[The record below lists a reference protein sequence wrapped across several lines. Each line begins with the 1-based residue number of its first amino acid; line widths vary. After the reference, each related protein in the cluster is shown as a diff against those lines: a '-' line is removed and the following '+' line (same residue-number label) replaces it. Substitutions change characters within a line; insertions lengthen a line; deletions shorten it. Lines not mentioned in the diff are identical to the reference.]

1 MLAHGFACRNTPSRG
16 YLQRRAQHQLHQCL
30 LGQVRL
36 CAFYRPPGSSE
47 GYVLPNEQIFAK
59 IDELVAFGGDEPKS
73 CEILMQG
80 GLNPK
85 LRLDYYEQLL
95 SAIRDRYPQ
104 VQLHCLSATE
114 IIYIAHLSRLPLDET
129 IRRLRDA
136 GLDSIPG
143 AGAEI
148 LNDEVRDIIG
158 FRKDRTEEWLEV
170 HRVAHALGMPT
181 TATMMYGHVETV
193 EHRLEHLDHLRQLQ
207 DERGGFTAFI
217 TWNFQPDH
225 TDLERTSRVGMARKR
240 PGYDHLRTVAV
251 ARLFL
256 DNIPSL
262 QASWVTQ
269 GPKIA
274 QVSLRY
280 GINDFGST
288 MLEENVV
295 SAAGTSHTNEMG
307 LDAMERLIRDAGFA
321 PRRRN
326 TRYEPVDSPCRSTLC
341 KRQSIHEAALGR
353 GPAVP
358 QHAAPRRCPRTRSRN
373 FRPELFGAL
382 ALREGVG
389 RWHYRCGDHS
399 RDRIRPQRSPLLDCP
414 DIAIGSQGPVVT
426 VRLFCRR
433 PLPQVERIALDT
445 SSRTSVAL
453 LSILLREKFALDH
466 N

>member
-1 MLAHGFACRNTPSRG
+1 MLAHWSRLQKHPEQVVTYNVGRNINYTNV
-16 YLQRRAQHQLHQCL
+16 CW
-30 LGQVRL
+30 VKCDF
-36 CAFYRPPGSSE
+36 CAFYRAPGADE
-47 GYVLPNEQIFAK
+47 GYVLPHEQIFAK
-59 IDELVAFGGDEPKS
+59 IDELVAFGGEEAKS

-85 LRLDYYEQLL
+85 LRLDYYEELL
-95 SAIRDRYPQ
+95 AAIRDRYPQ

-114 IIYIAHLSRLPLDET
+114 IIYIAHLSKLPLDAT

-170 HRVAHALGMPT
+170 HRVAHALGMRT
-181 TATMMYGHVETV
+181 TATMMYGHVETI
-193 EHRLEHLDHLRQLQ
+193 EHRLEHFDLLRKLQ

-225 TDLERTSRVGMARKR
+225 TDLGADSTRYNGAKAT
-240 PGYDHLRTVAV
+240 GYDHLRTVAV

-256 DNIPSL
+256 DNFASF

-295 SAAGTSHTNEMG
+295 SAAGTSHTNEMN
-307 LDAMERLIRDAGFA
+307 LDMMERLIRDAGFE
-321 PRRRN
+321 PQRRN
-326 TRYEPVDSPCRSTLC
+326 TRYEPVASPCR
-341 KRQSIHEAALGR
+341 IDAL
-353 GPAVP
+353 
-358 QHAAPRRCPRTRSRN
+358 
-373 FRPELFGAL
+373 
-382 ALREGVG
+382 
-389 RWHYRCGDHS
+389 
-399 RDRIRPQRSPLLDCP
+399 
-414 DIAIGSQGPVVT
+414 
-426 VRLFCRR
+426 
-433 PLPQVERIALDT
+433 
-445 SSRTSVAL
+445 SVAAH
-453 LSILLREKFALDH
+453 S
-466 N
+466 